1 MPIDGS
7 DDEGGADHPGEK
19 REERKRERK
28 KREKEEEA
36 NDGLSFSLVAPLQPR
51 WRMVNGLRRD

>member
-7 DDEGGADHPGEK
+7 DDEGGADHSGEK
-19 REERKRERK
+19 RKERTRERK
-28 KREKEEEA
+28 KMEKEEEA

-51 WRMVNGLRRD
+51 W